1 MSGRQQ
7 TLTPSRDAS
16 SAEATPQ
23 RRSPAWVVVAGRE
36 IHVKL
41 TDRNFL
47 VSTLVTLVLLA
58 GALVFQIVVG
68 SRGNDMSM
76 AVSGPGARQVVEQ
89 VEQQPASGKDPGT
102 MTVRDYADGAAVA
115 QAVRDDK
122 ADAGLVHESAGWH
135 LVGKTGT
142 DSKLAASIGQAV
154 QRTTLAQNATAAG
167 TTVEALTKG
176 GDVRLD
182 VLEPEDNADLKL
194 VVGIIFA
201 FLFYMA
207 SLLFGMAIASSVVEE
222 KQSRVVEIL
231 VSAIPLRQ
239 LLLGKVLGNTA
250 LALGQMAL
258 FLGVGLIG
266 MSFTSFSSLMPSIA
280 ASAGWFLVFFLAGF
294 FALACLWAVAGSLA
308 TRNEDL
314 QSTTPLLTTVLVG
327 ALMVGFVGAGLVR
340 TIGSYV
346 PIVSVV
352 AMPQRLLAGDA
363 TWWEPILSLLV
374 TLAFAA
380 FAVVVGERLYRRS
393 VMQTQR
399 RLTIREAMRAE
410 G

>member
-115 QAVRDDK
+115 QAVRDEK
-122 ADAGLVHESAGWH
+122 ADAGLVHESAGWR

-154 QRTTLAQNATAAG
+154 QRTILAQNATAAG

-182 VLEPEDNADLKL
+182 VLEPEDNAGLKL

-327 ALMVGFVGAGLVR
+327 ALMVGFVRAGLVR

-346 PIVSVV
+346 PIVSAV

-363 TWWEPILSLLV
+363 TWWEPLLSLLV

>member
-23 RRSPAWVVVAGRE
+23 HRSPAWVVVAGRE

-68 SRGNDMSM
+68 SRSNDMSM

-122 ADAGLVHESAGWH
+122 ADAGLVHESAGWR

-154 QRTTLAQNATAAG
+154 QRTILAQNATAAG

-346 PIVSVV
+346 PIVSAV

-393 VMQTQR
+393 VMQTQH

>member
-58 GALVFQIVVG
+58 GALAFQIVVG
-68 SRGNDMSM
+68 SRSNDMSM

-122 ADAGLVHESAGWH
+122 ADAGLVHESAGWR

-154 QRTTLAQNATAAG
+154 QRTILAQNATAAG

>member
-68 SRGNDMSM
+68 SRSNDMSM

-102 MTVRDYADGAAVA
+102 MTVKDYADGAAVA

-122 ADAGLVHESAGWH
+122 ADAGLVHESAGWR

-352 AMPQRLLAGDA
+352 AMPQRVLAGDA

>member
-68 SRGNDMSM
+68 SRSNDMSM

-122 ADAGLVHESAGWH
+122 ADAGLVHESAGWR

-154 QRTTLAQNATAAG
+154 QRTILAQNATAAG

-194 VVGIIFA
+194 AVGIIFA

>member
-16 SAEATPQ
+16 TAEATPQ

-58 GALVFQIVVG
+58 GALAFQIVVG
-68 SRGNDMSM
+68 SRSNDMSM

-122 ADAGLVHESAGWH
+122 ADAGLVHESAGWR

-154 QRTTLAQNATAAG
+154 QRTILAQNATAAG

-194 VVGIIFA
+194 AVGIIFA

-327 ALMVGFVGAGLVR
+327 ALMVGFVGAGLFR